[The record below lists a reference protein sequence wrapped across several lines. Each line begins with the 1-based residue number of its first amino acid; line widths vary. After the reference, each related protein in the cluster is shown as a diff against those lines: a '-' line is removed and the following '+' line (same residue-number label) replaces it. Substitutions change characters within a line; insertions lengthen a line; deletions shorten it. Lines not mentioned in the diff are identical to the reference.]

1 VANSPELPRARRRV
15 RDSLAGA
22 LLVALIAIVTAPL
35 AAAPAHADDTIGISA
50 RPAGA
55 EGNPDGRTRF
65 SYQVDPGQSIQDTFL
80 VANTGNVAQDF
91 TVVGTDA
98 FNDDEGEFALLATAE
113 QPTGIG
119 AWVQF
124 ENGANRIQ
132 FTLGP
137 GERRALPFTV
147 TLPAEA
153 TPGDHVGGL
162 VASVI
167 TPGEQVN
174 LDRRVATRVY
184 ARVSGQLQPRLA
196 ISGLDASYSGDWWN
210 LFSGT
215 VTVRYTVDNPGNIAL
230 AANLS
235 AGVNT
240 WFGIPAAPA
249 STGTIEEVLP
259 GNSAAYEFDVPA
271 VAQWGY
277 LGPYLRLNPFVDD
290 PDPANQLPV
299 APVSRD
305 TFLLAVPWLVVIALA
320 LGVLVVL
327 GLRWR
332 RRRDEARAEAWMEH
346 TRNEALAQAQREAE
360 LVGSGGARRA
370 GDG

>member
-1 VANSPELPRARRRV
+1 MANSPELPRARTRIRASFV
-15 RDSLAGA
+15 AAVIAVFVAVAA
-22 LLVALIAIVTAPL
+22 LPL
-35 AAAPAHADDTIGISA
+35 TAAPAHADDTIGISA

-55 EGNPDGRTRF
+55 DGNADGRTRF
-65 SYQVDPGQSIQDTFL
+65 SYQVDPGQTVQDTFL
-80 VANTGNVAQDF
+80 VVNTGTVAQDF

-98 FNDDEGEFALLATAE
+98 FNDDEGEFALLATAD

-119 AWVQF
+119 AWVTF
-124 ENGANRIQ
+124 ENGSNRIQ
-132 FTLGP
+132 FTLAP
-137 GERRALPFTV
+137 GERRVLPFTIA
-147 TLPAEA
+147 LPAEA

-162 VASVI
+162 VASVV

-184 ARVSGQLQPRLA
+184 ARVSGQLQPRLT

-210 LFSGT
+210 LLSGT

-230 AANLS
+230 AANLT

-240 WFGIPAAPA
+240 WFGIPAART

-259 GNSAAYEFDVPA
+259 GNSAAYEFEVPG

-290 PDPANQLPV
+290 TDPASQLPV

-320 LGVLVVL
+320 LGVLVFL

-346 TRNEALAQAQREAE
+346 TRNEAIAQAQRDAE
-360 LVGSGGARRA
+360 LVGAGGAQRA